1 MTGRQTKDE
10 GRKAKHQGTSPSPA
24 SGGGDGLSY
33 ANDSDPEGAINCHHR
48 LESQACD
55 NPSGLGWGLVLVTVA
70 LAAFLLAATTWGSVG
85 SAPATA
91 LAEPPL
97 SAPRQVGVTAGIV
110 NLHMSNTP
118 YGPPVTQFPGGTT
131 IVYVVFDYYD
141 TANTP
146 IQVRVYS
153 PSGPPAIFD
162 QTTSYSTSGT
172 ASVSVSYNFPPSP
185 PPTYYVTN
193 VYLEDNPTPAD
204 SVQWWVAGSA
214 GTPTPTPPVSPG
226 AICALVYEDAN
237 GNQTWDTGE
246 FLLAGAVIT
255 LTDASRVPLH
265 TYTTDG
271 RHEPHC
277 FLGLLPGY
285 YYVLEQN
292 PPNYSESTT
301 GDTLLLTVAS
311 GVTQYAE
318 FGDRIPV
325 VPTETPTLIP
335 TPTATATPTRTTTP
349 THRLFL
355 PLILKTF
362 QP

>member
-1 MTGRQTKDE
+1 MRLRSRTLDPGIGRRTKDE
-10 GRKAKHQGTSPSPA
+10 GRRTN
-24 SGGGDGLSY
+24 LV
-33 ANDSDPEGAINCHHR
+33 AIA
-48 LESQACD
+48 LVVLL
-55 NPSGLGWGLVLVTVA
+55 LGVA
-70 LAAFLLAATTWGSVG
+70 TWGMAASPEAQSVIAADPTTSLVIRG
-85 SAPATA
+85 SGA
-91 LAEPPL
+91 
-97 SAPRQVGVTAGIV
+97 AGIV

-118 YGPPVTQFPGGTT
+118 YGPPMPQFPEGTT

-153 PSGPPAIFD
+153 PQGAIIFD
-162 QTTSYSTSGT
+162 QTQNYSGSGT

-226 AICALVYEDAN
+226 AICALVYEDVN
-237 GNQTWDTGE
+237 GNQTRDTGE
-246 FLLAGAVIT
+246 SLLAGAVIT

-271 RHEPHC
+271 MHEPHC

-292 PPNYSESTT
+292 PPNYSSTT

-311 GVTQYAE
+311 GGTQYAE

-349 THRLFL
+349 AHRLFL

>member
-1 MTGRQTKDE
+1 M
-10 GRKAKHQGTSPSPA
+10 AASP
-24 SGGGDGLSY
+24 
-33 ANDSDPEGAINCHHR
+33 GAQ
-48 LESQACD
+48 QA
-55 NPSGLGWGLVLVTVA
+55 TV
-70 LAAFLLAATTWGSVG
+70 
-85 SAPATA
+85 
-91 LAEPPL
+91 
-97 SAPRQVGVTAGIV
+97 AGIV

-237 GNQTWDTGE
+237 GNQTRDTGE

-255 LTDASRVPLH
+255 LTDANRVPLH